1 MAEWKKICCA
11 IDFSGP
17 SRFALEKAADLT
29 KRLQSDLTLLHVNE
43 AAAVVGSDETGV
55 SAPTL
60 LEEAARE
67 IRPKMEAWHRQAEQL
82 VGRPVRTNV
91 VAGSA
96 ADEILRFLRE
106 GSFDLLVMGT
116 HGRTGLAHFVV
127 GSVAEQV
134 QRHAEI
140 PVLVVRGS

>member
-11 IDFSGP
+11 IDFSGA
-17 SRFALEKAADLT
+17 SRFAMEKAADLT

-43 AAAVVGSDETGV
+43 AAVAASDETGV
-55 SAPTL
+55 SVPTL

-67 IRPKMEAWHRQAEQL
+67 IGPKMEAWHRQAEQL

-91 VAGSA
+91 VEGGS

-127 GSVAEQV
+127 GSVAEEV
-134 QRHAEI
+134 QRHADI